1 MESKNGWLFFAD
13 GSIPTQEDARMF
25 LEFAKN
31 IANLLFSMLTN

>member
-25 LEFAKN
+25 LEFARN
-31 IANLLFSMLTN
+31 IAKIVRS